1 MNSIGKMRTVE
12 WFAISVA
19 CILGT
24 LVTGCKDSSLND
36 HRGDSGVG
44 PSRRNE
50 NRRDESDRSVP
61 VVIADE
67 NPRPDTESDG
77 DGEQD
82 KMVRPRNRHL
92 NPGHPVFASAGE
104 AKKCNDGEYGADYWG
119 IGTGKNNAWT
129 APSPAWCALNLEDIN
144 ATRVL
149 IALSDEQG
157 TANTEGWPG
166 FRNYVIS
173 TSADSTNGADGVWHR
188 QLSVTGNTFGYREH
202 RIPFQGQHWI
212 RVTVR
217 TPSTAVIDELDVW
230 DVSDDPQQMS
240 ASVLWLGDSITAR
253 CADRHGNYGTRMSLQ
268 KIIHDNFPPYY
279 PLQIGAGTVGIG
291 SADILRGHPSK
302 LDTYLT
308 IFPDV
313 HFWCVAL
320 GTNESNATEPGKT
333 FHANLT
339 RIVDRIEAAGHRA
352 IIARIPYSLSP
363 SRARAAA
370 RLNMEVDKVTSEKN
384 LTPGPDLYNLFKHNA
399 DSFFSDGERIH
410 PNRIGCTAWQQAWA
424 EVIGPLIDQS
434 E

>member
-1 MNSIGKMRTVE
+1 MNNQIKMRTVVL
-12 WFAISVA
+12 FTITMTGV
-19 CILGT
+19 LGT
-24 LVTGCKDSSLND
+24 LATACKDRSLND
-36 HRGDSGVG
+36 HSGDSCVRPTPGDEK
-44 PSRRNE
+44 RT
-50 NRRDESDRSVP
+50 DESDTPVP
-61 VVIADE
+61 VVIADAI
-67 NPRPDTESDG
+67 PHADTESDWEAEL
-77 DGEQD
+77 DT
-82 KMVRPRNRHL
+82 MVHPKNLHL

-104 AKKCNDGEYGADYWG
+104 QKNCNDGEYGVDYRG

-129 APSPAWCALNLEDIN
+129 APSPAWCALKLEDIN
-144 ATRVL
+144 ATRIL

-157 TANTEGWPG
+157 TANIEGWPG

-217 TPSTAVIDELDVW
+217 TPSTAVIDELDIW

-240 ASVLWLGDSITAR
+240 SSIIWLGDSITAR
-253 CADRHGNYGTRMSLQ
+253 CADRHGNYGARTSLQ
-268 KIIHDNFPPYY
+268 KIIHGNSPSHY

-302 LDTYLT
+302 LDAYLD

-320 GTNESNATEPGKT
+320 GTNESNASESGKT
-333 FHANLT
+333 FHTNLV

-363 SRARAAA
+363 SHALAAA
-370 RLNMEVDKVTSEKN
+370 RLNLEIDKVTEEKN
-384 LTPGPDLYNLFKHNA
+384 LTPGPDLYNLFKRNA
-399 DSFFSDGERIH
+399 DTFYSDGERIH

-424 EVIGPLIDQS
+424 DVIGPLIDRA